1 MESFIAIDYETAN
14 SDRRSACSLGV
25 SVVNEGVITNN
36 FQTLIKPP
44 KEFNYF
50 DDFNVMIH
58 GITQSDVKNSPDFS
72 QVWAH
77 VTKLNVNNLPLVC
90 HNSGFDIRLTQDLVN
105 YFQIAIEEISY
116 FDTLT
121 IAKKLWPHLINHK
134 LSTLAHNF
142 GFDLQHHN
150 AASDSEVCAKI
161 ALQQMKELEKASLLE
176 VAKNYGFLLGTL
188 SAAGISTMS
197 ASKNYNYKKDYANY
211 SKNTSSKDVTPD
223 REVNVGS
230 DLFGAYL
237 VFTGELITMGRKEAI
252 QIAVNNGAIVSTGVT
267 KKTQYLVV
275 GVSDFIDFSNGKKT
289 RKLLDAEKLS
299 VEGQDI
305 SIIDEEDFIRMSSY

>member
-44 KEFNYF
+44 AEFNYF

-58 GITQSDVKNSPDFS
+58 GIKKSDVKSSPDFFE
-72 QVWAH
+72 VWSH
-77 VTKLNVNNLPLVC
+77 LTVLNAQNLPLVC

-105 YFQIAIEEISY
+105 YFQITIKEINY

-134 LSTLAHNF
+134 LSTLAQTF
-142 GFDLQHHN
+142 GLELQHHN

-161 ALQQMKELEKASLLE
+161 ALQQMKELEKDSLLE
-176 VAKNYGFLLGTL
+176 VAKSYGFMLGKL
-188 SAAGISTMS
+188 SSNGISTMS
-197 ASKNYNYKKDYANY
+197 ASKNYNYKRDYASF
-211 SKNTSSKDVTPD
+211 SKNTSSKNVAPD

-230 DLFGAYL
+230 DLFEAYL
-237 VFTGELITMGRKEAI
+237 VFTGELITMDRKQAI
-252 QIAVNNGAIVSTGVT
+252 QIAVNNGAIVSSGVT

-299 VEGQDI
+299 MEGHDI